1 MNKLLPVVALSTIAL
16 STLALAGCSS
26 PAPAAQDDNRLDV
39 VASTSVYG
47 DIVST
52 VGGDLVSVTSLI
64 SDATVDPH
72 SFEASARDQLAI
84 SEADLIVENGGGY
97 DPFVDSLVEASGS
110 KAAVLSAAEAS
121 GLEDHDDAEDH
132 ADGTDGDA
140 GDAEADDHGH
150 IEGFNEHVWYSL
162 HGMTH
167 VVEAVVEKLS
177 ALDAA
182 NAATYEK
189 NGATLTASIEKLET
203 RAEQIGE
210 GVDDGHVAVTE
221 PVPVYLLEAV
231 GLENVTSEDFT
242 EAIEEGNDVPPL
254 ALQSTLD
261 LLSSKSV
268 LLLAYNS
275 QTASPETERVRA
287 AAEAAGVPVVEFTET
302 LPAGADYVSW
312 MTENLDAVAT
322 ALGK

>member
-1 MNKLLPVVALSTIAL
+1 MNKFIPVSAIAL
-16 STLALAGCSS
+16 LALAGCSA
-26 PAPAAQDDNRLDV
+26 PAPAAQTDDGLVHV

-52 VGGDLVSVTSLI
+52 IGGDHVEVTSLI
-64 SDATVDPH
+64 SDASVDPH

-97 DPFVDSLVEASGS
+97 DPFIDSLIEASGS
-110 KAAVLSAAEAS
+110 TAVVVSAVDAS
-121 GLEDHDDAEDH
+121 GLLDHDEADDHDHEGEADDH
-132 ADGTDGDA
+132 ADEGGH
-140 GDAEADDHGH
+140 DDHGH

-167 VVEAVVEKLS
+167 VVEALVEQLG

-182 NAATYEK
+182 NASTYEA
-189 NGATLTASIEKLET
+189 NGSALIASIEKLET
-203 RAEQIGE
+203 RASGIDDL
-210 GVDDGHVAVTE
+210 VDDGHAAVTE
-221 PVPVYLLEAV
+221 PVPVYLLDAA
-231 GLENVTSEDFT
+231 GLENITPGDFT

-254 ALQSTLD
+254 ALEDTLAI
-261 LLSSKSV
+261 LTGNQV

-275 QTASPETERVRA
+275 QTASPETERVRE

-302 LPAGADYVSW
+302 PPAGADYVTW
-312 MTENLDAVAT
+312 MTANLDAIAT
-322 ALGK
+322 ALGQ